1 MSLEIEDK
9 IIAIGSGRVLLKDI
23 ASYLM
28 ENNNELIIF
37 LRGVNVPIRFS
48 FENEYRLREIV
59 ELLDKE
65 FKSLFINECGDLYF
79 GSGVRIIYD
88 NTKQV

>member
-1 MSLEIEDK
+1 MDENKDK
-9 IIAIGSGRVLLKDI
+9 IINIGHSRIFLKDI
-23 ASYLM
+23 ASYLL
-28 ENNNELIIF
+28 ENNNELIMF
-37 LRGVNVPIRFS
+37 LRGVNTPIRFS

-65 FKSLFINECGDLYF
+65 FSSLFINECEDLYF

-88 NTKQV
+88 NIKQT